1 MKKIFN
7 RKNLKEWTLSIQHL
21 FAMFGAC
28 CLVPI
33 LVGINPSVAIL
44 TAGIGTLIF
53 HLCSK
58 GKVPAFLGS
67 SFAFISPII
76 AVSTTYGYEYVQGGI
91 VVVGLIYA
99 LMSVL
104 IYKIGSEK
112 ISKFLPSHIVGAMIM
127 IIGLTLIPSAVTN
140 INTHTVVAL
149 ITLGT
154 SVAITLFG
162 KGFIKQLGI
171 LIGVIVGY
179 LLSLYLGLVDTS
191 IITNASLFANPIA
204 LSVPKFNLDAI
215 LILAPLSV
223 CTILEH
229 IGDITTNGAVVG
241 KDFIKNPGLHRTLLG
256 DGIATLV
263 AGLLG
268 SVPNTTYGEN
278 TSLLA
283 ITKNYNPK
291 LLRMTAIIAILLS
304 FVGVFGATIQSI
316 PSAVIGGISLQLY
329 CMITFIGIKNIKD
342 SKSYKNISKVIV
354 ILVMLVIGLG
364 SLVGINISLP
374 LGVVTLSG
382 LSLAGVVGIILN
394 AILVKFDK

>member
-1 MKKIFN
+1 MN
-7 RKNLKEWTLSIQHL
+7 KNKVQEFILSVQHL
-21 FAMFGAC
+21 FAMFGATI
-28 CLVPI
+28 LVPI

-112 ISKFLPSHIVGAMIM
+112 ISKFLPPHIVGAMIM

-149 ITLGT
+149 VTLGT
-154 SVAITLFG
+154 SIAITLFG

-204 LSVPKFNLDAI
+204 LNVPKFNLDAI

-291 LLRMTAIIAILLS
+291 LLRMTAVIAILLS

-342 SKSYKNISKVIV
+342 SKSYKNLSKVIV

-364 SLVGINISLP
+364 SLIGINISLP

-394 AILVKFDK
+394 AILVKFNK

>member
-1 MKKIFN
+1 MN
-7 RKNLKEWTLSIQHL
+7 KNKVQEFILSVQHL
-21 FAMFGAC
+21 FAMFGATV
-28 CLVPI
+28 LVPI

-76 AVSTTYGYEYVQGGI
+76 AVSTAYGYEYVQGGI

-112 ISKFLPSHIVGAMIM
+112 ISKFLPPHIVGAMIM

-140 INTHTVVAL
+140 INTHVAVAL
-149 ITLGT
+149 VTLAT
-154 SVAITLFG
+154 SIAITLFG

-241 KDFIKNPGLHRTLLG
+241 KDFVKDPGLHRTLLG

-329 CMITFIGIKNIKD
+329 CMIAFIGVKNIKD

-394 AILVKFDK
+394 AILVKFNK

>member
-1 MKKIFN
+1 MN
-7 RKNLKEWTLSIQHL
+7 KNKVQEFILSVQHL
-21 FAMFGAC
+21 FAMFGATI
-28 CLVPI
+28 LVPI

-112 ISKFLPSHIVGAMIM
+112 ISKFLPPHIVGAMIM

-140 INTHTVVAL
+140 INTHIAVAL
-149 ITLGT
+149 VTLAT

-291 LLRMTAIIAILLS
+291 LLRVTAIIAILLS

-329 CMITFIGIKNIKD
+329 CMIAFIGAKNIKD

-394 AILVKFDK
+394 AILVKFNK

>member
-1 MKKIFN
+1 MN
-7 RKNLKEWTLSIQHL
+7 KNKVQEFILSVQHL
-21 FAMFGAC
+21 FAMFGATV
-28 CLVPI
+28 LVPI

-112 ISKFLPSHIVGAMIM
+112 ISKFLPPHIVGAMIM

-140 INTHTVVAL
+140 INTHIAVAL
-149 ITLGT
+149 VTLAT
-154 SVAITLFG
+154 SIAITLFG

-241 KDFIKNPGLHRTLLG
+241 KDFVKDPGLHRTLLG

-329 CMITFIGIKNIKD
+329 CMIAFIGVKNIKD

-394 AILVKFDK
+394 AILVKFNK

>member
-1 MKKIFN
+1 MN
-7 RKNLKEWTLSIQHL
+7 KNKVQEFILSVQHL
-21 FAMFGAC
+21 FAMFGATI
-28 CLVPI
+28 LVPI

-112 ISKFLPSHIVGAMIM
+112 ISKFLPPHIVGAMIM

-140 INTHTVVAL
+140 INTHIVVAL
-149 ITLGT
+149 VTLGT
-154 SVAITLFG
+154 SIVITLFG

-291 LLRMTAIIAILLS
+291 LLRVTAIIAILLS

-329 CMITFIGIKNIKD
+329 CMIAFIGAKNIKD

-394 AILVKFDK
+394 AILVKFNK

>member
-1 MKKIFN
+1 MT
-7 RKNLKEWTLSIQHL
+7 E
-21 FAMFGAC
+21 
-28 CLVPI
+28 P
-33 LVGINPSVAIL
+33 
-44 TAGIGTLIF
+44 
-53 HLCSK
+53 
-58 GKVPAFLGS
+58 
-67 SFAFISPII
+67 
-76 AVSTTYGYEYVQGGI
+76 Y
-91 VVVGLIYA
+91 
-99 LMSVL
+99 
-104 IYKIGSEK
+104 YKIVNDGKST
-112 ISKFLPSHIVGAMIM
+112 F
-127 IIGLTLIPSAVTN
+127 IG
-140 INTHTVVAL
+140 
-149 ITLGT
+149 
-154 SVAITLFG
+154 
-162 KGFIKQLGI
+162 
-171 LIGVIVGY
+171 
-179 LLSLYLGLVDTS
+179 
-191 IITNASLFANPIA
+191 ASLFANPIA
-204 LSVPKFNLDAI
+204 LNVPKFNLDAI

-241 KDFIKNPGLHRTLLG
+241 KDFVKDPGLHRTLLG

-268 SVPNTTYGEN
+268 SVPNTTYSEN

-304 FVGVFGATIQSI
+304 LVGVFGATIQSI

-329 CMITFIGIKNIKD
+329 CMIAFIGVKNIKD

-382 LSLAGVVGIILN
+382 LSLAGVVGIMLN
-394 AILVKFDK
+394 AILVKFNK

>member
-1 MKKIFN
+1 MN
-7 RKNLKEWTLSIQHL
+7 KNKVQGFILSVQHL
-21 FAMFGAC
+21 FAMFGATI
-28 CLVPI
+28 LVPI

-76 AVSTTYGYEYVQGGI
+76 AVSTAYGYEYVQGGI

-112 ISKFLPSHIVGAMIM
+112 ISKFLPPHIVGAMIM

-140 INTHTVVAL
+140 INTHIVVAL
-149 ITLGT
+149 VTLGT
-154 SVAITLFG
+154 SMVITLFG

-204 LSVPKFNLDAI
+204 LNVPKFNLDAI

-241 KDFIKNPGLHRTLLG
+241 KDFVKDPGLHRTLLG

-329 CMITFIGIKNIKD
+329 CMIAFIGVKNIKD
-342 SKSYKNISKVIV
+342 SKSYKNVSKVIV

-364 SLVGINISLP
+364 GLIGINISLP

-394 AILVKFDK
+394 AILVKFNK

>member
-1 MKKIFN
+1 MN
-7 RKNLKEWTLSIQHL
+7 KNKVQEFILSVQHL
-21 FAMFGAC
+21 FAMFGATI
-28 CLVPI
+28 LVPI

-149 ITLGT
+149 VTLGT

-241 KDFIKNPGLHRTLLG
+241 KDFVKDPGLHRTLLG

-291 LLRMTAIIAILLS
+291 LLRITAIIAILLS

-329 CMITFIGIKNIKD
+329 CMIAFIGVKNIKD
-342 SKSYKNISKVIV
+342 SKSYKNLSKVIV

-394 AILVKFDK
+394 AILVKFNK

>member
-1 MKKIFN
+1 MN
-7 RKNLKEWTLSIQHL
+7 KNKVQEFILSVQHL
-21 FAMFGAC
+21 FAMFGATI
-28 CLVPI
+28 LVPI

-112 ISKFLPSHIVGAMIM
+112 ISKFLPPHIVGAMIM

-149 ITLGT
+149 VTLGT
-154 SVAITLFG
+154 SIAITLFG

-291 LLRMTAIIAILLS
+291 LLRMTAVIAILLS

-342 SKSYKNISKVIV
+342 SKSYKNISNTIV
-354 ILVMLVIGLG
+354 IIVMLIIGLG
-364 SLVGINISLP
+364 SLIGINISLS
-374 LGVVTLSG
+374 LGAVTLSG

-394 AILVKFDK
+394 AILVKFNK

>member
-1 MKKIFN
+1 MN
-7 RKNLKEWTLSIQHL
+7 KNKVQEFILSVQHL
-21 FAMFGAC
+21 FAMFGATI
-28 CLVPI
+28 LVPI

-112 ISKFLPSHIVGAMIM
+112 ISKFLPPHIVGAMIM

-140 INTHTVVAL
+140 INTHIVVAL
-149 ITLGT
+149 VTLGT
-154 SVAITLFG
+154 SIVITLFG

-291 LLRMTAIIAILLS
+291 LLRMTAVIAILLS

-394 AILVKFDK
+394 AILVKFNK

>member
-1 MKKIFN
+1 MN
-7 RKNLKEWTLSIQHL
+7 KNKVQEFILSVQHL
-21 FAMFGAC
+21 FAMFGATV
-28 CLVPI
+28 LVPI

-76 AVSTTYGYEYVQGGI
+76 VVSTTYGYEYVQGGI

-112 ISKFLPSHIVGAMIM
+112 ISKFLPPHIVGAMIM

-149 ITLGT
+149 VTLGT
-154 SVAITLFG
+154 SIVITLFG

-204 LSVPKFNLDAI
+204 LNVPKFNLDAI

-241 KDFIKNPGLHRTLLG
+241 KDFIKDPGLHRTLLG

-329 CMITFIGIKNIKD
+329 CMIAFIGVKNIKD

-364 SLVGINISLP
+364 GLVGINISLP
-374 LGVVTLSG
+374 LGAVTLSG

-394 AILVKFDK
+394 AILVKFNK

>member
-1 MKKIFN
+1 MN
-7 RKNLKEWTLSIQHL
+7 KNKVQEFILSVQHL
-21 FAMFGAC
+21 FAMFGATI
-28 CLVPI
+28 LVPI

-112 ISKFLPSHIVGAMIM
+112 ISKFLPPHIVGAMIM

-140 INTHTVVAL
+140 INTHIAVAL
-149 ITLGT
+149 VTLAT

-204 LSVPKFNLDAI
+204 LNVPKFNLDAI

-291 LLRMTAIIAILLS
+291 LLRVTAIIAILLS

-329 CMITFIGIKNIKD
+329 CMIAFIGAKNIKD

-394 AILVKFDK
+394 AILVKFNK

>member
-1 MKKIFN
+1 MN
-7 RKNLKEWTLSIQHL
+7 KNKVQEFILSVQHL
-21 FAMFGAC
+21 FAMFGATI
-28 CLVPI
+28 LVPI

-112 ISKFLPSHIVGAMIM
+112 ISKFLPPHIVGAMIM

-149 ITLGT
+149 VTLGT
-154 SVAITLFG
+154 SIAITLFG

-204 LSVPKFNLDAI
+204 LNVPKFNLDAI

-329 CMITFIGIKNIKD
+329 CMIAFIGVKNIKD
-342 SKSYKNISKVIV
+342 SKSYKNISNTIV
-354 ILVMLVIGLG
+354 IIVMLIIGLG
-364 SLVGINISLP
+364 SLIGINISLS
-374 LGVVTLSG
+374 LGAVTLSG

-394 AILVKFDK
+394 AILVKFNK

>member
-1 MKKIFN
+1 MN
-7 RKNLKEWTLSIQHL
+7 KNKVQEFILSVQHL
-21 FAMFGAC
+21 FAMFGATV
-28 CLVPI
+28 LVPI

-112 ISKFLPSHIVGAMIM
+112 ISKFLPPHIVGAMIM
-127 IIGLTLIPSAVTN
+127 IIGLTLIPSAITN
-140 INTHTVVAL
+140 INTHIAVAL
-149 ITLGT
+149 VTLAT
-154 SVAITLFG
+154 SIAITLFG

-241 KDFIKNPGLHRTLLG
+241 KDFVKDPGLHRTLLG

-329 CMITFIGIKNIKD
+329 CMIAFIGVKNIKD

-394 AILVKFDK
+394 AILVKFNK

>member
-1 MKKIFN
+1 MN
-7 RKNLKEWTLSIQHL
+7 KNKVQEFILSVQHL
-21 FAMFGAC
+21 FAMFGATI
-28 CLVPI
+28 LVPI

-76 AVSTTYGYEYVQGGI
+76 VVSTTYGYEYVQGGI

-112 ISKFLPSHIVGAMIM
+112 ISKFLPPHIVGAMIM

-140 INTHTVVAL
+140 INTHIAVAL
-149 ITLGT
+149 VTLAT

-291 LLRMTAIIAILLS
+291 LLRMTAVIAILLS

-329 CMITFIGIKNIKD
+329 CMIAFIGAKNIKD

-394 AILVKFDK
+394 AILVKFNK

>member
-1 MKKIFN
+1 MN
-7 RKNLKEWTLSIQHL
+7 KNKVQEFILSVQHL
-21 FAMFGAC
+21 FAMFGATI
-28 CLVPI
+28 LVPI

-149 ITLGT
+149 VTLGT
-154 SVAITLFG
+154 SIAITLFG

-204 LSVPKFNLDAI
+204 LNVPKFNLDAI

-241 KDFIKNPGLHRTLLG
+241 KDFIKDPGLHRTLLG

-291 LLRMTAIIAILLS
+291 LLRMTAIISILLS

-329 CMITFIGIKNIKD
+329 CMIAFIGVKNIKD

-394 AILVKFDK
+394 AILVKFNK

>member
-1 MKKIFN
+1 MN
-7 RKNLKEWTLSIQHL
+7 KNKVQEFILSVQHL
-21 FAMFGAC
+21 FAMFGATI
-28 CLVPI
+28 LVPI

-91 VVVGLIYA
+91 VIVGLIYA

-112 ISKFLPSHIVGAMIM
+112 ISKFLPPHIVGAMIM

-140 INTHTVVAL
+140 INTHIVVAL
-149 ITLGT
+149 VTLGT
-154 SVAITLFG
+154 SIVITLFG

-241 KDFIKNPGLHRTLLG
+241 KDFVKDPGLHRTLLG

-329 CMITFIGIKNIKD
+329 CMIAFIGVKNIKD
-342 SKSYKNISKVIV
+342 SKSYKSESKVIV

-364 SLVGINISLP
+364 SLVGINISLS

-394 AILVKFDK
+394 AILVKFNK

>member
-1 MKKIFN
+1 MN
-7 RKNLKEWTLSIQHL
+7 KNKVQEFILSIQHL
-21 FAMFGAC
+21 FAMFGATV
-28 CLVPI
+28 LVPI

-149 ITLGT
+149 VTLGT

-342 SKSYKNISKVIV
+342 SKSYKNLSKVIV

-364 SLVGINISLP
+364 SLIGINISLP

-394 AILVKFDK
+394 AILVKFNK

>member
-1 MKKIFN
+1 MN
-7 RKNLKEWTLSIQHL
+7 KNKVQEFILSIQHL
-21 FAMFGAC
+21 FAMFGATI
-28 CLVPI
+28 LVPI

-112 ISKFLPSHIVGAMIM
+112 ISKFLPPHIVGAMIM

-140 INTHTVVAL
+140 INTHVAVAL
-149 ITLGT
+149 VTLAT
-154 SVAITLFG
+154 SIAITLFG

-241 KDFIKNPGLHRTLLG
+241 KDFVKDPGLHRTLLG

-342 SKSYKNISKVIV
+342 SKSYKNLSKVIV

-394 AILVKFDK
+394 AILVKFNK

>member
-1 MKKIFN
+1 MN
-7 RKNLKEWTLSIQHL
+7 KNKVQEFILSVQHL
-21 FAMFGAC
+21 FAMFGATI
-28 CLVPI
+28 LVPI

-140 INTHTVVAL
+140 INTHIAVAL
-149 ITLGT
+149 VTLAT

-291 LLRMTAIIAILLS
+291 LLRMTAVIAILLS

-329 CMITFIGIKNIKD
+329 CMIAFIGVKNIKD

-394 AILVKFDK
+394 AILVKFNK

>member
-1 MKKIFN
+1 MN
-7 RKNLKEWTLSIQHL
+7 KNKVQEFILSVQHL
-21 FAMFGAC
+21 FAMFGATV
-28 CLVPI
+28 LVPI

-76 AVSTTYGYEYVQGGI
+76 AVSTAYGYEYVQGGI

-112 ISKFLPSHIVGAMIM
+112 ISKFLPPHIVGAMIM

-149 ITLGT
+149 VTLGT
-154 SVAITLFG
+154 SVAVTLFG

-204 LSVPKFNLDAI
+204 LNVPKFNLDAI

-241 KDFIKNPGLHRTLLG
+241 KDFIKDPGLHRTLLG

-291 LLRMTAIIAILLS
+291 LLRMTAIISILLS

-329 CMITFIGIKNIKD
+329 CMITFIGVKNIKD
-342 SKSYKNISKVIV
+342 SESYKNISKVIV

-394 AILVKFDK
+394 AILVKFNK

>member
-1 MKKIFN
+1 MN
-7 RKNLKEWTLSIQHL
+7 KNKVQEFILSVQHL
-21 FAMFGAC
+21 FAMFGATI
-28 CLVPI
+28 LVPI

-374 LGVVTLSG
+374 LGVVTLCG

-394 AILVKFDK
+394 AILVKFNK

>member
-1 MKKIFN
+1 MN
-7 RKNLKEWTLSIQHL
+7 KNKVQEFILSVQHL
-21 FAMFGAC
+21 FAMFGATI
-28 CLVPI
+28 LVPI

-112 ISKFLPSHIVGAMIM
+112 ISKFLPPHIVGAMIM

-140 INTHTVVAL
+140 INTHIAVAL
-149 ITLGT
+149 VTLAT

-241 KDFIKNPGLHRTLLG
+241 KDFIKNTGLH
-256 DGIATLV
+256 
-263 AGLLG
+263 
-268 SVPNTTYGEN
+268 
-278 TSLLA
+278 
-283 ITKNYNPK
+283 
-291 LLRMTAIIAILLS
+291 
-304 FVGVFGATIQSI
+304 
-316 PSAVIGGISLQLY
+316 
-329 CMITFIGIKNIKD
+329 
-342 SKSYKNISKVIV
+342 
-354 ILVMLVIGLG
+354 
-364 SLVGINISLP
+364 
-374 LGVVTLSG
+374 
-382 LSLAGVVGIILN
+382 
-394 AILVKFDK
+394 

>member
-1 MKKIFN
+1 MN
-7 RKNLKEWTLSIQHL
+7 KNKVQEFILSVQHL
-21 FAMFGAC
+21 FAMFGATI
-28 CLVPI
+28 LVPI

-112 ISKFLPSHIVGAMIM
+112 ISKFLPPHIVGAMIM

-140 INTHTVVAL
+140 INTHIAVAL
-149 ITLGT
+149 VTLAT

-291 LLRMTAIIAILLS
+291 LLRMTAVIAILLS

-329 CMITFIGIKNIKD
+329 CMIAFIGAKNIKD

-354 ILVMLVIGLG
+354 IIVMLIIGLG
-364 SLVGINISLP
+364 SLIGINISLS

-394 AILVKFDK
+394 AILVKFNK

>member
-1 MKKIFN
+1 MN
-7 RKNLKEWTLSIQHL
+7 KNKVQEFILSVQHL
-21 FAMFGAC
+21 FAMFGATV
-28 CLVPI
+28 LVPI

-112 ISKFLPSHIVGAMIM
+112 ISKFLPPHIVGAMIM

-149 ITLGT
+149 VTLGT
-154 SVAITLFG
+154 SIAITLFG

-204 LSVPKFNLDAI
+204 LNVPKFNLDAI

-241 KDFIKNPGLHRTLLG
+241 KDFIKDPGLHRTLLG

-291 LLRMTAIIAILLS
+291 LLRVTAIIAILLS

-329 CMITFIGIKNIKD
+329 CMIAFIGAKNIKD

-394 AILVKFDK
+394 AILVKFNK

>member
-1 MKKIFN
+1 MN
-7 RKNLKEWTLSIQHL
+7 KNKVQEFILSVQHL
-21 FAMFGAC
+21 FAMFGATV
-28 CLVPI
+28 LVPI

-112 ISKFLPSHIVGAMIM
+112 ISKFLPPHIVGAMIM

-140 INTHTVVAL
+140 INTHIAVAL
-149 ITLGT
+149 VTLAT

-394 AILVKFDK
+394 AILVKFNK

>member
-1 MKKIFN
+1 MN
-7 RKNLKEWTLSIQHL
+7 KNKVQEFILSVQHL
-21 FAMFGAC
+21 FAMFGATV
-28 CLVPI
+28 LVPI

-112 ISKFLPSHIVGAMIM
+112 ISKFLPPHIVGAMIM

-140 INTHTVVAL
+140 INTHIVVAL
-149 ITLGT
+149 VTLGT
-154 SVAITLFG
+154 SIVITLFG

-329 CMITFIGIKNIKD
+329 CMIAFIGVKNIKD

-364 SLVGINISLP
+364 GLVGINISLP
-374 LGVVTLSG
+374 LGAVTLSG

-394 AILVKFDK
+394 AILVKFNK

>member
-1 MKKIFN
+1 MN
-7 RKNLKEWTLSIQHL
+7 KNKVQEFILSVQHL
-21 FAMFGAC
+21 FAMFGATV
-28 CLVPI
+28 LVPI

-140 INTHTVVAL
+140 INTHIVVAL
-149 ITLGT
+149 VTLGT
-154 SVAITLFG
+154 SIVITLFG

-204 LSVPKFNLDAI
+204 LNVPKFNLDAI

-241 KDFIKNPGLHRTLLG
+241 KDFVKDPGLHRTLLG

-329 CMITFIGIKNIKD
+329 CMIAFIGVKNIKD

-394 AILVKFDK
+394 AILVKFNK

>member
-1 MKKIFN
+1 MN
-7 RKNLKEWTLSIQHL
+7 KNKVQEFILSVQHL
-21 FAMFGAC
+21 FAMFGATV
-28 CLVPI
+28 LVPI

-112 ISKFLPSHIVGAMIM
+112 ISKFLPPHIVGAMIM

-149 ITLGT
+149 VTLGT
-154 SVAITLFG
+154 SIVITLFG

-241 KDFIKNPGLHRTLLG
+241 KDFIKDPGLHRTLLG

-329 CMITFIGIKNIKD
+329 CMIAFIGVKNIKD

-364 SLVGINISLP
+364 GLVGINISLP
-374 LGVVTLSG
+374 LGAVTLSG

-394 AILVKFDK
+394 AILVKFNK

>member
-1 MKKIFN
+1 MN
-7 RKNLKEWTLSIQHL
+7 KNKVQEFILSVQHL
-21 FAMFGAC
+21 FAMFGATI
-28 CLVPI
+28 LVPI

-112 ISKFLPSHIVGAMIM
+112 ISKFLPPHIVGAMIM

-140 INTHTVVAL
+140 INTHIVVAL
-149 ITLGT
+149 VTLGT
-154 SVAITLFG
+154 SIVITLFG

-229 IGDITTNGAVVG
+229 IGDITTNGAVVR

-394 AILVKFDK
+394 AILVKFNK

>member
-1 MKKIFN
+1 MN
-7 RKNLKEWTLSIQHL
+7 KNKVQEFILSVQHL
-21 FAMFGAC
+21 FAMFGATV
-28 CLVPI
+28 LVPI

-44 TAGIGTLIF
+44 TAGVGTLIF

-149 ITLGT
+149 VTLGT
-154 SVAITLFG
+154 SIAITLFG

-204 LSVPKFNLDAI
+204 LNIPKFNLDAI

-241 KDFIKNPGLHRTLLG
+241 KDFVKDPGLHRTLLG

-342 SKSYKNISKVIV
+342 SKSYKNLSKVIV

-364 SLVGINISLP
+364 SLIGINISLP

-394 AILVKFDK
+394 AILVKFNK

>member
-1 MKKIFN
+1 MN
-7 RKNLKEWTLSIQHL
+7 KNKVQEFILSVQHL
-21 FAMFGAC
+21 FAMFGATI
-28 CLVPI
+28 LVPI

-112 ISKFLPSHIVGAMIM
+112 ISKFLPPHIVGAMIM

-140 INTHTVVAL
+140 INTHIAVAL
-149 ITLGT
+149 VTLAT

-241 KDFIKNPGLHRTLLG
+241 KDFVKDPGLHRTLLG

-291 LLRMTAIIAILLS
+291 LLRMTAVIAILLS

-329 CMITFIGIKNIKD
+329 CMIAFIGAKNIKD

-394 AILVKFDK
+394 AILVKFNK

>member
-1 MKKIFN
+1 MN
-7 RKNLKEWTLSIQHL
+7 KNKVQEFILSVQHL
-21 FAMFGAC
+21 FAMFGATV
-28 CLVPI
+28 LVPI

-112 ISKFLPSHIVGAMIM
+112 ISKFLPPHIVGAMIM

-140 INTHTVVAL
+140 INTHIVVAL
-149 ITLGT
+149 VTLGT
-154 SVAITLFG
+154 SIVITLFG

-291 LLRMTAIIAILLS
+291 LLRMTAIISILLS

-329 CMITFIGIKNIKD
+329 CMIAFIGVKNIKD

-364 SLVGINISLP
+364 GLVGINISLP
-374 LGVVTLSG
+374 LGAVTLSG

-394 AILVKFDK
+394 AILVKFNK

>member
-1 MKKIFN
+1 MN
-7 RKNLKEWTLSIQHL
+7 KNKVQEFILSVQHL
-21 FAMFGAC
+21 FAMFGATI
-28 CLVPI
+28 LVPI

-112 ISKFLPSHIVGAMIM
+112 ISKFLPPHIVGAMIM

-140 INTHTVVAL
+140 INTHIAVAL
-149 ITLGT
+149 VTLAT

-291 LLRMTAIIAILLS
+291 LLRVTAIIAILLS

-329 CMITFIGIKNIKD
+329 CMIAFIGVKNIKD

-394 AILVKFDK
+394 AILVKFNK